1 MLLVFLTLVII
12 AGVILAVVG
21 WLVSTYNS
29 VVVLKNQVD
38 NAWHQIDVE
47 LNRRSDLV
55 PRLVETVKGYVK
67 HEHETLTQVIQAR
80 AGLNTANGLKEK
92 NEADNILTHALKSLF
107 AVAENY
113 PDLKADQ
120 SFLSFQQELTVT
132 ENRLNMVRQQYNDA
146 VLHYNSGV
154 QVFPANLIVGIWGFK
169 QKEYFEVEESA
180 KEAPVVNF

>member
-1 MLLVFLTLVII
+1 MLFLPLVII
-12 AGVILAVVG
+12 AGVILAAIG
-21 WLVSTYNS
+21 WLISTYNS
-29 VVVLKNQVD
+29 IIVLKNQVD

-47 LNRRSDLV
+47 LNRRSDLI

-67 HEHETLTQVIQAR
+67 HEHETLTQVIKAR
-80 AGLNTANGLKEK
+80 SGLNTAHNLKEK
-92 NEADNILTHALKSLF
+92 NEADNTLTHALRSLF

-146 VLHYNSGV
+146 VLRYNSGI
-154 QVFPANLIVGIWGFK
+154 QIFPANLIVGIWGFK
-169 QKEYFEVEESA
+169 LREYFEVDESA
-180 KEAPVVNF
+180 REAPVVSF